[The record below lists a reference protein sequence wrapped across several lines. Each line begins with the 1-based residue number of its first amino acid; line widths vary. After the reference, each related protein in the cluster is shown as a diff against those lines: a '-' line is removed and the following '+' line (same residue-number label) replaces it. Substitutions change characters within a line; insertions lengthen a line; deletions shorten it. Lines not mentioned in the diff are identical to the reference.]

1 MNLSLIYFD
10 FPFWRAEVSRIA
22 LFMGGIEFN
31 DRRIGEKE
39 FQRVKSKG
47 CLDDGTLIPFGQF
60 PVLVVDGISV
70 AQTGAIAR
78 FCGKLADLYPR
89 EDNLLATQIDQFID
103 YQTDLFSLILFSGK
117 DVTEEQKLLNREKL
131 VKGEFKAKLKMLEEN
146 ISDSSSWVV
155 GANMSIADLALWR
168 NMGWLV
174 SGTVDGFPKNLL
186 EEFPKIK
193 SVCNL
198 VDEHPEVM
206 EWISLTYPKN
216 YSRGS
221 FK

>member
-89 EDNLLATQIDQFID
+89 EDNLLAAQIDQFID